1 MEKSRRR
8 KDRKTTSLDT
18 GQHSSLP
25 PLLPMELMM
34 DIFSRLSLKS
44 IAICRC
50 VSKQWGYVLGHPDFR
65 DLRLARSQARPC
77 LLFACFR
84 GNKLFFLSS
93 PQPQSQSPDDEM
105 FAADHHMSFSFTRP
119 VKDISTSVSGF
130 VCVSFRGYQSGRQFM
145 ADESV
150 VCNPS
155 TGQSFTIPRMK
166 TMKRTGGIRFF
177 GYDLVEKHHKV
188 LAMIRPPG
196 HGGRTVDHQ
205 VLTLLGGRTEKATWR
220 MAECG
225 IPCASSRD
233 IQSLCINGVFY
244 YIELVSDWGLDSM
257 IICFDV
263 TSEKFSSVKFARDL
277 YPVRRNYP
285 GRLLDF
291 NGKLALVPSDS
302 LRVTSKCIVTWVL
315 QDSEWSKLVYILPPM
330 WKVVVGPKECLE
342 IVGVTGPNE
351 FVMSPIYSSDPF
363 HVYYCNFEKKTVKRV
378 VIQGMGA
385 FGSGRR
391 YYVRTCLNHVEDLKH
406 MEL

>member
-50 VSKQWGYVLGHPDFR
+50 VLVLVYCSP
-65 DLRLARSQARPC
+65 ASEVISYS
-77 LLFACFR
+77 
-84 GNKLFFLSS
+84 SS
-93 PQPQSQSPDDEM
+93 PQSPDDEM
-105 FAADHHMSFSFTRP
+105 FAADHHMSFS
-119 VKDISTSVSGF
+119 STSVSGF
-130 VCVSFRGYQSGRQFM
+130 VCVSFSGYQSGRQFM

-155 TGQSFTIPRMK
+155 TSQSLIIPRMK
-166 TMKRTGGIRFF
+166 TMKRTGRIRFF
-177 GYDLVEKHHKV
+177 GYDHVEKHHKI

-196 HGGRTVDHQ
+196 HDGRTVDHQ